1 VRVCFLTTS
10 YPRWRG
16 DAAGD
21 FVWELV
27 NALAQ
32 RHNAEIVVIA
42 PADANACHN
51 EKNNKVSVYRCRYFR
66 PRRLQRLAYGDGI
79 PWNLKHSVVA
89 WLNIP
94 FLLGAIIFRM
104 LTVVRKVDI
113 IHANWGILGA
123 AAVLTRFIHRKP
135 VVVMIHGTDLSSKN
149 KLITTVTKWA
159 IKHADAVITNSPEN
173 YEFSR
178 KLRSNRNK
186 TYYIN
191 NGVQY
196 PSEKELSKLREKYKK
211 HDNSVNL
218 LSMARLIPERRYD
231 LVLRA
236 FAKIRS
242 QKNNIFLRI
251 LGDGPVFK
259 QLKSLAEELNISDSV
274 QFTGRIRH
282 SEIFKYI
289 AASDVYISATTVE
302 THGSSIAE
310 AAAFGLPIVVTRVG
324 FPAQLVINGVTGF
337 VVEPNDESQLAEAI
351 GKMADDGELR
361 RNAGDAMRK
370 RIDELGISWPMCADK
385 TMEVYKN
392 CMRAK

>member
-1 VRVCFLTTS
+1 MRVCFLTTS